1 MSAKRIEYHQGA
13 IADVKSAVV
22 APDPKDSYLLA
33 LAEAS
38 QAEFLVT
45 DRRQGTP
52 LPETA
57 QIHPNYYS
65 RRHDRD
71 PEKS

>member
-45 DRRQGTP
+45 G
-52 LPETA
+52 
-57 QIHPNYYS
+57 
-65 RRHDRD
+65 
-71 PEKS
+71 EKELLS